1 MLRHLFVN
9 KYCIF
14 DKMYN
19 VLYIICMLNNRIRIL
34 RAENDLTQQALA
46 EQIGVIRQTVIAM
59 EQNKYQPSVVLALKL
74 AVLFNVRVEEIFQ
87 LS

>member
-1 MLRHLFVN
+1 
-9 KYCIF
+9 
-14 DKMYN
+14 MYN

-34 RAENDLTQQALA
+34 RAENYLTQQALA

-74 AVLFNVRVEEIFQ
+74 AVVFNVRVEEIFQ